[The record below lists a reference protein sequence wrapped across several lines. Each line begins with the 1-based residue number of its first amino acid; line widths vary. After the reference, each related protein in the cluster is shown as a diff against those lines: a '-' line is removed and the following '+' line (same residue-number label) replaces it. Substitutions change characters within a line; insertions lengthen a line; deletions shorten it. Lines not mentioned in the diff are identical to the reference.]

1 MPERTAAGLDQ
12 RLRRLDEIVAE
23 LEREDLEIE
32 AALALFE
39 EGIAELRAAE
49 RTIREAELRI
59 ERLIE
64 GPEGVQ
70 VEPLRPPEGG

>member
-1 MPERTAAGLDQ
+1 MPEPTTEGLDQ
-12 RLRRLDEIVAE
+12 RLRRLDDIVAE

-39 EGIAELRAAE
+39 EGIAQLRAAE

-64 GPEGVQ
+64 GAAGVET
-70 VEPLRPPEGG
+70 EPLRAPEDG